1 MGCTSSSPKHSA
13 GAFSVFWPTRVC
25 ACGLI
30 DACVAGADD
39 EDALAKAATA
49 PISILVTGRAG
60 CGVTSLCRRFV
71 TKGFESPMVG
81 MVGTGMRTVAVNGT
95 NVPVTVRYTVAPC
108 ASFVPCAHASLG
120 GVAVD

>member
-25 ACGLI
+25 ACGLTG
-30 DACVAGADD
+30 AWVAGADG
-39 EDALAKAATA
+39 EDALASAATA

-71 TKGFESPMVG
+71 TKGFESPTVSMI
-81 MVGTGMRTVAVNGT
+81 GTGTRTVVVNET
-95 NVPVTVRYTVAPC
+95 NVPVTVR
-108 ASFVPCAHASLG
+108 
-120 GVAVD
+120 